1 MNPCDDVADAL
12 SEDRELTAAQA
23 EHTRSCAQCKA
34 LVDIDASLEH
44 AVNTPRDDEPPAA
57 LKAAIAADNAPVSPF
72 VWWRRALV
80 PLGAVGALAALALV
94 LIPRRDLT
102 AQPFMF
108 FGTAAI
114 VVVALACVGF
124 IAVLH
129 RGARGV
135 GVPAPLRAV
144 YALATLVTFVLVTVV
159 TTRAVEGSVVLEG
172 DALIRSMWTC
182 GTFGLV
188 SSTPVG
194 VALFVVARRSAPVSP
209 ALVGAVA
216 GVATG
221 MAAALIQHLAC
232 PVAVVSHALVAH
244 SAPALIG
251 AAVGALLGRRLLA
264 P

>member
-23 EHTRSCAQCKA
+23 EHARGCAQCKA
-34 LVDIDASLEH
+34 LVDVDASLGS
-44 AVNTPRDDEPPAA
+44 AVNGAQELELPAV
-57 LKAAIAADNAPVSPF
+57 LKAAVAADAKPVAPF

-80 PLGAVGALAALALV
+80 PMGAVGALAALALA

-114 VVVALACVGF
+114 VVMALACVGF
-124 IAVLH
+124 VAVLH
-129 RGARGV
+129 RGARGL
-135 GVPAPLRAV
+135 GVPERLRAV
-144 YALATLVTFVLVTVV
+144 YALATLAVFVVLTLV

-172 DALIRSMWTC
+172 EPLIRSMWTC

-194 VALFVVARRSAPVSP
+194 AALFVVARRSAPVSP

-221 MAAALIQHLAC
+221 MSAALIQHLAC

-251 AAVGALLGRRLLA
+251 AVVGAMLGRRLLV